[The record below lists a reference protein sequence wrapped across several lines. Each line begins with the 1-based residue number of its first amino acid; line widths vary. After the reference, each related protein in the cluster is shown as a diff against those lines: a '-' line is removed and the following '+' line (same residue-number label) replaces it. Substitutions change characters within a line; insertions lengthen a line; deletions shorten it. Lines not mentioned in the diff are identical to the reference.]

1 MKLVTRTSL
10 KEMLEDE
17 RGHDYVQ
24 HVVGRALVAL
34 FRRQTQGE
42 QASNVTNVDNM
53 EGFAGPDAR
62 AGSLGAKYYM
72 KHGKL
77 LDWQVA
83 QWTKIWRGNNMP
95 RLCKYA
101 KQLNEIAEAKA
112 AAKEAA

>member
-17 RGHDYVQ
+17 RGHEYVQ
-24 HVVGRALVAL
+24 HVVGRACVAL
-34 FRRQTQGE
+34 FGLQTRTE
-42 QASNVTNVDNM
+42 QASNHTEVLNM
-53 EGFAGPDAR
+53 EGFSGPDAR
-62 AGSLGAKYYM
+62 QGSLCAKYYL

-77 LDWQVA
+77 LDWQLA

-101 KQLNEIAEAKA
+101 KQLNAIAEAKA
-112 AAKEAA
+112 QRKAA

>member
-1 MKLVTRTSL
+1 MALVTRTSL

-24 HVVGRALVAL
+24 HVVGRACVVL
-34 FRRQTQGE
+34 FKLQTRGE
-42 QASNVTNVDNM
+42 QSTNHTDVDNM
-53 EGFAGPDAR
+53 EGFSKPDAR
-62 AGSLGAKYYM
+62 QGSLCAKYYM

-83 QWTKIWRGNNMP
+83 QWLKIWRGNNMP

-101 KQLNEIAEAKA
+101 KQLNKA
-112 AAKEAA
+112 AEEKAARRMAA